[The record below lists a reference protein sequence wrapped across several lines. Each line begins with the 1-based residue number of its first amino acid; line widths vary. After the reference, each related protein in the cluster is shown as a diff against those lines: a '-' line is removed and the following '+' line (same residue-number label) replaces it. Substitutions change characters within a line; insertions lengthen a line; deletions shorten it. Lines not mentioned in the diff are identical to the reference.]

1 MPAQRELFRR
11 AHRSQV
17 VLAGFDD
24 DATGSA
30 QRARAADVHE
40 ANSILHRGA
49 EQCAAAARVDLSP
62 VEFDRHDVG
71 PRSHSLEPGS
81 EGFPDSV
88 IIHCARGFDGG
99 FQSRR
104 KIGLA
109 SFSIHF
115 HSFMLRRSAFR
126 ARASRDSTACSPSR
140 NIRAISVTPISST
153 YFRSNTS
160 RCSGLRSAK
169 ARLNSR
175 SARGS
180 VEVDWSAMGAER
192 IKRARRALVRMRDR
206 TLRCAIAQA
215 KVNNELSPRKN
226 GRASA
231 SAMKVSWSTSS
242 ASAAEEASEFA
253 MKRRMRAE

>member
-11 AHRSQV
+11 AHGSQV
-17 VLAGFDD
+17 VLAGLDD
-24 DATGSA
+24 DGTGPA
-30 QRARAADVHE
+30 QRARPAGMHE
-40 ANSILHRGA
+40 ADSILHRGA
-49 EQCAAAARVDLSP
+49 EQRAAAARIDFSP
-62 VEFDRHDVG
+62 VEFDRNDVG
-71 PRSHSLEPGS
+71 PCRHSLEPGS

-99 FQSRR
+99 FQSRC
-104 KIGLA
+104 KFQFG

-115 HSFMLRRSAFR
+115 YSFKLRRSAFR

-140 NIRAISVTPISST
+140 NICAISVTPISST

-180 VEVDWSAMGAER
+180 VEIDWSAMGAER

-215 KVNNELSPRKN
+215 KVNSELSPRKN
-226 GRASA
+226 GSASA
-231 SAMKVSWSTSS
+231 SAMKVSCNTSS
-242 ASAAEEASEFA
+242 ASAAEA
-253 MKRRMRAE
+253 